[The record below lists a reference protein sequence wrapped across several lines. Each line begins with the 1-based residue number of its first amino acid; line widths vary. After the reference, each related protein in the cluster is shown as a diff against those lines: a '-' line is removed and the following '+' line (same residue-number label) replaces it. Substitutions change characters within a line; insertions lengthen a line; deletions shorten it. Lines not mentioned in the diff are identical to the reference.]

1 MRTSAQDTD
10 TNACSPTT
18 AAADLAAELLPVVLA
33 VLERRAEALRSRL
46 PARPARSG
54 ERLAWWKS
62 LTGTQPRQGALLE
75 FLEVMC
81 GHLRGIPAPGWD
93 AGEPLPAGAL
103 EEAEGFVDADT
114 AFKIAEYRFRATP
127 GRVVPR

>member
-10 TNACSPTT
+10 TTACSPTT
-18 AAADLAAELLPVVLA
+18 AADLAAELLPVVLA
-33 VLERRAEALRSRL
+33 VLERRADALRSRL
-46 PARPARSG
+46 PVRPPRS
-54 ERLAWWKS
+54 EDRLAWWKS
-62 LTGTQPRQGALLE
+62 LTGPQPRQAALLE

-81 GHLRGIPAPGWD
+81 GHLRGVPAPGWD

-114 AFKIAEYRFRATP
+114 AVKISEYRFRAAP
-127 GRVVPR
+127 GRVLPR